1 MRLIAV
7 ALFCFAQI
15 ISAQNVNLLDKLSEK
30 ISKSCLELD
39 YSYSV
44 RLSGINNL
52 GQGHLQCQGYMW
64 KMVGNGVEMYCDSTS
79 VWVVDPTNKEVV
91 IEPAAVEGKVQLQ
104 TNPAVLFVFMKDL
117 FTVRESR
124 KIDSKGTVLYILDS
138 KQKGDIDYF
147 NVEIAEPDLSIRN
160 AVISLSDGT
169 LIKIEV
175 SSMKLT
181 PVLPIEDF
189 RPRIKF
195 DSSWI
200 VTDLR

>member
-7 ALFCFAQI
+7 ALLCVVQML
-15 ISAQNVNLLDKLSEK
+15 SAQDSNLLDKLSER

-39 YSYSV
+39 YRYSV
-44 RLSGINNL
+44 RISGINNV

-64 KMVGNGVEMYCDSTS
+64 KMVGNGVEMYCDSS
-79 VWVVDPTNKEVV
+79 ALWVVDPVNKEVV
-91 IEPAAVEGKVQLQ
+91 IEPAEVEEKVQLQ
-104 TNPAVLFVFMKDL
+104 TNPAVLFVRMKEL
-117 FTVRESR
+117 FVVRDSR
-124 KIDSKGTVLYILDS
+124 NTSQGTVLYILAP

-147 NVEIAEPDLSIRN
+147 NVEIAEADQSLRN
-160 AVISLSDGT
+160 AVISLADGT

-181 PVLPIEDF
+181 PVRPVKDF
-189 RPRIKF
+189 RPLTAF

>member
-7 ALFCFAQI
+7 AILCFVQI
-15 ISAQNVNLLDKLSEK
+15 ASAQNMGLLDRLSER

-39 YSYSV
+39 YSYSA
-44 RLSGINNL
+44 RISGVNNI

-64 KMVGNGVEMYCDSTS
+64 KMVGNGVEMYCDSS
-79 VWVVDPTNKEVV
+79 SLWVVDPSNKEVV
-91 IEPAAVEGKVQLQ
+91 IEPSETDVAVQLR
-104 TNPAVLFVFMKDL
+104 TNPAVLFVHMKEL
-117 FTVRESR
+117 FAVREIR
-124 KIDSKGTVLYILDS
+124 KLAADGTTLYVLAP
-138 KQKGDIDYF
+138 KQKSDIDYF
-147 NVEIAEPDLSIRN
+147 NVEILESDLSIRN
-160 AVISLSDGT
+160 AAIALSDGT

-181 PVLPIEDF
+181 PVRPVEDF
-189 RPRIKF
+189 RPRTVF